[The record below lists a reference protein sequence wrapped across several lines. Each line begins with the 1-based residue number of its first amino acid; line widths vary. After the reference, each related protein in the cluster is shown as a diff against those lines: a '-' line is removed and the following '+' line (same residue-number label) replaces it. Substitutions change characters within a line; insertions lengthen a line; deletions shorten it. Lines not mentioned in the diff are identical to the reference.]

1 MLHLLL
7 LREKRDAQI
16 TLMTRLLLVNIYN
29 LNNIFI
35 VVMEILF
42 IAPTQKLKQ
51 HISKLLAKEF
61 KINEQ
66 RHKIFTSE
74 ARVERERER
83 LEELQEKYSTL

>member
-35 VVMEILF
+35 VIMEILF

-66 RHKIFTSE
+66 RQKIFTSE